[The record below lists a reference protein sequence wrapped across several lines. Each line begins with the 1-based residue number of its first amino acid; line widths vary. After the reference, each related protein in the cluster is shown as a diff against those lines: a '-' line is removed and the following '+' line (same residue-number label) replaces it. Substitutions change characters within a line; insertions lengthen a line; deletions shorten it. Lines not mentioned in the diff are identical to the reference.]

1 MKWKQKMLLK
11 QINCFKWNG
20 NALGIF
26 KAISVNKVSTV
37 GLPSSTLHWREP
49 RKCQGIS
56 EQCPVKDWEQG
67 VSKAW
72 QESPV
77 AFSFPLWGDGGTC
90 ARVYLVPGMHLWPW
104 ENKKDQGRPR
114 GKGIRQRFQH
124 NPSRRQVWNSG
135 VVCPSGMQDRR
146 AGRVSGHWS
155 IRVSVSVSLVCYNKY
170 HRLGGLN
177 HRHLFSHNSR
187 G

>member
-37 GLPSSTLHWREP
+37 GLPSSTLHRREP

-72 QESPV
+72 QEPPV

-135 VVCPSGMQDRR
+135 EWFVHQACRTEEQGGCQGTGASGCLYQS
-146 AGRVSGHWS
+146 AWS
-155 IRVSVSVSLVCYNKY
+155 AITNTTDW
-170 HRLGGLN
+170 GA
-177 HRHLFSHNSR
+177 
-187 G
+187 